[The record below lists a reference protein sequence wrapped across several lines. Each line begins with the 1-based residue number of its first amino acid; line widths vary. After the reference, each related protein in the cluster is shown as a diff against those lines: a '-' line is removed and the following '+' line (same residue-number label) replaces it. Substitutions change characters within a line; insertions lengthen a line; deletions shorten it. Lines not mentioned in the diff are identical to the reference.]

1 MACALRRTIG
11 VSRGVEL
18 EKRHSGHDTR
28 RTCFGRG
35 VERAAKRLCEALLA
49 LVLPSRPNGVIPPP
63 GAVRNILLV
72 RANFRIGN
80 TVLATAWLP
89 ALRARFPHAA
99 IDVLVGDAAA
109 ALFEGHAVRRVHVVS
124 RRFIWSPWSFVA
136 LLMRLRA
143 VGYDLALDPAV
154 SGLSGPLYAWLSGA
168 RSRIGG
174 EGRCSPLLTVRL
186 TVPKRLNVYDRAP
199 VLCRALGWS
208 ASPYPHHHV
217 APCENVAA
225 EAELRRIG
233 LGHRNGD
240 AGTFLGLFV
249 GGHGGK
255 RWSRHNWIEVVRSL
269 SDERARAVVFVG
281 PEESGMLD
289 ALARACGAT
298 VHVVSPRPLRTFAS
312 MLARATLLLTP
323 DSGPMHLAI
332 AMGVPVVPIVQMPR
346 SFVFVPPWSH
356 DRALFRPTAREAIAA
371 MRAHAAWA
379 VTCTT

>member
-1 MACALRRTIG
+1 MGG
-11 VSRGVEL
+11 VSRHGER
-18 EKRHSGHDTR
+18 KRRHTGRDAR
-28 RTCFGRG
+28 RAGFGRE
-35 VERAAKRLCEALLA
+35 VERAARRLCQVLLA
-49 LVLPSRPNGVIPPP
+49 LVLPARPNGVIPCP

-89 ALRARFPHAA
+89 ALRTRFPHAA

-109 ALFEGHAVRRVHVVS
+109 ALFEGHAIRRVHVVS

-136 LLMRLRA
+136 LLLRLRA

-168 RSRIGG
+168 RSRIGV

-199 VLCRALGWS
+199 VLCRALGW
-208 ASPYPHHHV
+208 AAVPYPRHHV

-225 EAELRRIG
+225 DGELRRIG
-233 LGHRNGD
+233 LRHRHD
-240 AGTFLGLFV
+240 DSSKFLGLFV
-249 GGHGGK
+249 GGHGSK

-281 PEESGMLD
+281 PEESEMLD
-289 ALARACGAT
+289 ELARACGTT
-298 VHVVSPRPLRTFAS
+298 VHVVSPRPLRTFAG
-312 MLARATLLLTP
+312 MLARTALLLTP
-323 DSGPMHLAI
+323 DSGPMHLAV
-332 AMGVPVVPIVQMPR
+332 AMGVPVVPIVQTAR
-346 SFVFVPPWSH
+346 SFVFVPPWSR
-356 DRALFRPTAREAIAA
+356 DRALFRPTAREAMVA
-371 MRAHAAWA
+371 MRAHAAWLEA
-379 VTCTT
+379 VTCTA